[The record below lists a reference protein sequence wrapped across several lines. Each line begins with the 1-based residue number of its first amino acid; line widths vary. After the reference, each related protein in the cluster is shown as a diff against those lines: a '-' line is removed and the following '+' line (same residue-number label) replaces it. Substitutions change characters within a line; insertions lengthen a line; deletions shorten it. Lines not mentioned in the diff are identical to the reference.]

1 MKNLEKNHNN
11 RIGLYVFLS
20 IVLIIM
26 GYISSKLNNIPI
38 IEVTETS
45 KEVYL
50 PINWFYFY
58 SMCFFVTIVFLYFI
72 LRFKNRKW
80 EILIMATRQKHIK
93 KVHSKRVNE
102 TKQKLDKILTGMFT
116 FEYKLKNGSWNISKI
131 ARDSGLSRNT
141 VYTYIDNI

>member
-38 IEVTETS
+38 IEATETS

-72 LRFKNRKW
+72 LRFKN
-80 EILIMATRQKHIK
+80 K
-93 KVHSKRVNE
+93 KRWSN
-102 TKQKLDKILTGMFT
+102 T
-116 FEYKLKNGSWNISKI
+116 FNGWKNYNFNNGSIILFLFRKNLHYLEKNEETISKDDD
-131 ARDSGLSRNT
+131 REQEWK
-141 VYTYIDNI
+141 

>member
-1 MKNLEKNHNN
+1 MGLEKEILEKNHNN
-11 RIGLYVFLS
+11 RIGLYVFSS

-38 IEVTETS
+38 IEATETS

-72 LRFKNRKW
+72 LRFKN
-80 EILIMATRQKHIK
+80 K
-93 KVHSKRVNE
+93 KRWSN
-102 TKQKLDKILTGMFT
+102 T
-116 FEYKLKNGSWNISKI
+116 FNGWKNYNFNNGSIILFLFRKNLHYLEKNEETISKDDD
-131 ARDSGLSRNT
+131 REQEWK
-141 VYTYIDNI
+141 

>member
-38 IEVTETS
+38 IEAKETS

-72 LRFKNRKW
+72 LRFKNRK
-80 EILIMATRQKHIK
+80 
-93 KVHSKRVNE
+93 
-102 TKQKLDKILTGMFT
+102 
-116 FEYKLKNGSWNISKI
+116 
-131 ARDSGLSRNT
+131 
-141 VYTYIDNI
+141 